1 MELLPG
7 GDLYSQ
13 VVERYGRQEG
23 YSEHDVRSIM
33 RMALQGLSAI
43 HEHHVIHRDLK
54 PENVLLLDRRG
65 GLLDLRIGDFGLARR
80 LDGPNGTT
88 VGRAGSRGYMPPE
101 MLRGLPYGLS
111 ADAWSLGVILYTLL
125 CGASPF
131 AQATPCQLG
140 LGVGCLSLSL
150 S

>member
-1 MELLPG
+1 
-7 GDLYSQ
+7 
-13 VVERYGRQEG
+13 
-23 YSEHDVRSIM
+23 
-33 RMALQGLSAI
+33 
-43 HEHHVIHRDLK
+43 
-54 PENVLLLDRRG
+54 VLLLDRRG

-131 AQATPCQLG
+131 AQATAGLGLG

>member
-1 MELLPG
+1 
-7 GDLYSQ
+7 
-13 VVERYGRQEG
+13 
-23 YSEHDVRSIM
+23 
-33 RMALQGLSAI
+33 
-43 HEHHVIHRDLK
+43 
-54 PENVLLLDRRG
+54 
-65 GLLDLRIGDFGLARR
+65 
-80 LDGPNGTT
+80 
-88 VGRAGSRGYMPPE
+88 MPPE